1 MVPAPRAALAITLAT
16 AVVVAC
22 GPTAERTLDFRF
34 GAGNHVVV
42 LDRTSWVV
50 RVEIPAERE
59 RVELEPTSSIR
70 VSNPFS
76 ETYLRVT
83 WQGDAG
89 RSGPT
94 IVVEP
99 ANERVQLTVYLG
111 TRMSNEQRYRF
122 GGAQWELV
130 FDRPV
135 LAMNVD
141 VSLVQGAYTP
151 ESG

>member
-1 MVPAPRAALAITLAT
+1 MVAPRPALAITLAA
-16 AVVVAC
+16 AVVVGC

-42 LDRTSWVV
+42 LDRTGWFV
-50 RVEIPAERE
+50 RVEIPADRE
-59 RVELEPTSSIR
+59 RVELETTSSIR

-89 RSGPT
+89 RSAPT
-94 IVVEP
+94 IVLEP
-99 ANERVQLTVYLG
+99 ANDRLRLTVYLG
-111 TRMSNEQRYRF
+111 SRMTNEQRYRF
-122 GGAQWELV
+122 GGAQWDLV

-141 VSLVQGAYTP
+141 VSLVQAAYVPGA
-151 ESG
+151 G